1 MPQKMFLLLFFTI
14 HLFSYELSSVYYV
27 NSKNIQLQDIIP
39 SAKPDISLY
48 KINKY
53 KYTKKVKTKNLIA
66 LLNQHGFNLLQ
77 SSSRY
82 IRFIQKSPIDT
93 SDIKLILIKNYKE
106 HYPDIK
112 INSVLIM
119 PRGFIKSLAKK
130 FQVSLHQKAYLSKEG
145 TLSIKSIDN
154 KKLFF
159 DYLID
164 ANLYVYTSKIKLHRD
179 DRISTLNTMK
189 KSIIFD
195 KFRALPINI
204 SHLNTSQAKRN
215 LKAGKILTIRDI
227 QSLDLVKKNAHV
239 SVSLKNGN
247 INISFFAK
255 ALQNGKLQ
263 DIITA
268 QKTNRQKIRVRIIGK
283 NMVEL
288 K

>member
-1 MPQKMFLLLFFTI
+1 MLQKIFLLLFFTI
-14 HLFSYELSSVYYV
+14 HLFSYELHSVYYV
-27 NSKNIQLQDIIP
+27 DSKNIQVQDIIP
-39 SAKPDISLY
+39 NAKPNISLY
-48 KINKY
+48 TINQH
-53 KYTKKVKTKNLIA
+53 KYTKKIKTKDLIA
-66 LLNQHGFNLLQ
+66 LLSQYAYKITK

-93 SDIKLILIKNYKE
+93 SNIKSQLIENYKE
-106 HYPDIK
+106 HYPDLK

-119 PRGFIKSLAKK
+119 PRGFVKSLAKK
-130 FQVSLHQKAYLSKEG
+130 FQVSLNKKAYLSKKG
-145 TLSIKSIDN
+145 TLSIKTIDN

-164 ANLYVYTSKIKLHRD
+164 ANLYVYTSKRKLHRG
-179 DRISTLNTMK
+179 DRVSTLNTIK
-189 KSIIFD
+189 KNIVFD

-215 LKAGKILTIRDI
+215 LKVGKILTIRDI

-263 DIITA
+263 DIITV
-268 QKTNRQKIRVRIIGK
+268 QKNNRQKIRVRIIGK